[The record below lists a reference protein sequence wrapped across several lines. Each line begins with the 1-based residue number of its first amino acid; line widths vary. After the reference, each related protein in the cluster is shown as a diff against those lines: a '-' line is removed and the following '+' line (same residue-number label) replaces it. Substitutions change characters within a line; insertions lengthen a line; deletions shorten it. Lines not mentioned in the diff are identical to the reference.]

1 LNGRRGPA
9 ARLLSSPR
17 RRRRLRNA
25 ALAFALAGVV
35 VFIGLRYSNTGRQ
48 KEHFSPGPVQRV
60 APAPRAVVLSSVDR
74 ESVRRVAA
82 LFIDTAVLRRRVDRS
97 WVITTPKLHQG
108 LTRKQWDT
116 GNIPVTPF
124 PAAAVGTVKYRL
136 DFSGEYVVYLKV
148 AILPKPTSSL
158 DGQAFDLGLA
168 RNGRLDDHSWLVD
181 YWVPSGIGVP
191 ATPKALAAHGGV
203 DTQRVKSRLPVA
215 WIFVPVGLFV
225 GLLLGLP
232 LAIFGRH
239 WLRARRA
246 MRDYQRERA

>member
-1 LNGRRGPA
+1 ML
-9 ARLLSSPR
+9 
-17 RRRRLRNA
+17 
-25 ALAFALAGVV
+25 ALALAGVL
-35 VFIGLRYSNTGRQ
+35 VFIGLRYSNTGRE

-60 APAPRAVVLSSVDR
+60 ASAPKAVVLSSVDR
-74 ESVRRVAA
+74 QSVQRVAA
-82 LFIDTAVLRRRVDRS
+82 LFIDTAVLRRRVDRA
-97 WVITTPKLHQG
+97 WEITTVKLHQG
-108 LTRKQWDT
+108 LTRRQWDT

-124 PAAAVGTVKYRL
+124 PASAVGTVKYRL
-136 DFSGEYVVYLKV
+136 DFTGEYVVYLKV

-168 RNGRLDDHSWLVD
+168 RNGRLDDHTWLVD

-203 DTQRVKSRLPVA
+203 DTQQVRSRLPVA

>member
-1 LNGRRGPA
+1 V
-9 ARLLSSPR
+9 
-17 RRRRLRNA
+17 
-25 ALAFALAGVV
+25 LAFALAGVL

-48 KEHFSPGPVQRV
+48 KEHFSPGRVQRV
-60 APAPRAVVLSSVDR
+60 ASAPRAVVLSSIDR
-74 ESVRRVAA
+74 QSVRRVAA

-203 DTQRVKSRLPVA
+203 DTQQVKSRLPVA